1 MRNCIEFFFFILH
14 LPLLEHF
21 CVCFLPMSEGTRAEY
36 MTFLTYFQYLLEV
49 LHDFKCCPLVV
60 KPRQFKILY
69 CIFLF
74 SELLLLLRQVK
85 IY

>member
-1 MRNCIEFFFFILH
+1 MRNCIEFFFH
-14 LPLLEHF
+14 LALASPQTLLYMF
-21 CVCFLPMSEGTRAEY
+21 SEGMRAEY

-49 LHDFKCCPLVV
+49 LPDFLKCCPLVV
-60 KPRQFKILY
+60 KPRQFKCIQY